1 MAGEA
6 QKSKL
11 IFYKA
16 LTDIS
21 NQIHAAE
28 NLDEILI
35 NLEESILSLFD
46 AERLT
51 LYAVD
56 DDTQEIFSRFFSKGD
71 SEPTEIRLSIDNKSL
86 AGFVAKNGQPVNVA
100 NAYDADELSMINR
113 ELVFDYSWDEGTGFI
128 TRQVLVVPVIQ
139 GNQVVGVI
147 QLINKKSGDRFTIED
162 QSSVIELARVV
173 GIAIS
178 NQWKLSL
185 TDRKKGRLDY
195 LVDQNIVTQLQLDQA
210 INKARSHRVDVEL
223 ILMGDL
229 SVSKTDMGKALSDY
243 YGCEFVAY
251 DEHHPVPEDLLERKG
266 KFYLQSSNWVPLG
279 NGAEGVVRILI
290 DNPRRSDRDS
300 LVGNML
306 PNKSFDYAVGTRED
320 IQSFI
325 SLFYRNPMSLQE
337 TLAEPI
343 ILTDS
348 DMLEKELARLDLD
361 FSLDEEE
368 EEAEQESDEADEE
381 QSEVIQ
387 LVNKIILDA
396 YAEG

>member
-243 YGCEFVAY
+243 YGCELLPMMSTTRFLKIFLNAKASSTCRAVTGFLLATEQRVWSGY
-251 DEHHPVPEDLLERKG
+251 LLIIPGDLIVIHWWATCSPINHSIMQSAPERIFRVLSPFSIETPCRFRK
-266 KFYLQSSNWVPLG
+266 P
-279 NGAEGVVRILI
+279 
-290 DNPRRSDRDS
+290 
-300 LVGNML
+300 L
-306 PNKSFDYAVGTRED
+306 PNPSY
-320 IQSFI
+320 
-325 SLFYRNPMSLQE
+325 
-337 TLAEPI
+337 
-343 ILTDS
+343 
-348 DMLEKELARLDLD
+348 
-361 FSLDEEE
+361 
-368 EEAEQESDEADEE
+368 
-381 QSEVIQ
+381 
-387 LVNKIILDA
+387 
-396 YAEG
+396 